1 MGECPVQGPWE
12 LQARGPE
19 QAACPRPRSPLLGP
33 GAAWVAPM
41 PGAHCPQP
49 KLCRV
54 RCERTEGRFNW
65 EWGGGAAPLAPVHGD
80 DSETSASQSLQ
91 RAEPHPGLCAR
102 RPPAHLCPQAPGTR
116 DGASGLGAGRRV
128 ELGLPLLAPVC
139 NDHGGRGQPLA
150 AHTATP
156 PPGCT
161 AGLGLHGPWRP
172 RWAEATPTGTPGEQG
187 RAGTARPW
195 TTAAGPTASA
205 GRSVVWRRHH
215 ARPCTRRAA
224 QHPLAGSS
232 SAHGPDGEIEAQG
245 TESPTAL
252 SGALP
257 SEACWSGVLG
267 TEVPGGRL
275 SQVDPPW
282 CGGMLPSH
290 PRGLL
295 RRAPG
300 QGCHAGQAR
309 KRHQLQAPSYTSLG
323 LARGGIP
330 SPDHPRVSRRPP
342 QVSAP
347 LGASPGTS
355 AAPTSSPVWSSDS
368 PHAQCQSR
376 PNPLSPAPSPSPL
389 DTLVLLPRPRAW
401 LPTPWLQ
408 TPSLATQLPPP
419 PRCQGAVRSHG
430 PTSQAGRGLLVAVVG
445 DPWLWRRAGGLRRAT
460 C

>member
-1 MGECPVQGPWE
+1 MHRGQVQ
-12 LQARGPE
+12 
-19 QAACPRPRSPLLGP
+19 LG
-33 GAAWVAPM
+33 A
-41 PGAHCPQP
+41 
-49 KLCRV
+49 
-54 RCERTEGRFNW
+54 
-65 EWGGGAAPLAPVHGD
+65 GGGAPLAPVHGD

-116 DGASGLGAGRRV
+116 DGASRLGAGRRV

-172 RWAEATPTGTPGEQG
+172 RWAEATPTGAPGEQG

-215 ARPCTRRAA
+215 ARPCTGRAA

-300 QGCHAGQAR
+300 AGLPCGAGAEE
-309 KRHQLQAPSYTSLG
+309 APASGSFLHVAG
-323 LARGGIP
+323 PGPGR
-330 SPDHPRVSRRPP
+330 DP
-342 QVSAP
+342 QP
-347 LGASPGTS
+347 
-355 AAPTSSPVWSSDS
+355 
-368 PHAQCQSR
+368 
-376 PNPLSPAPSPSPL
+376 
-389 DTLVLLPRPRAW
+389 
-401 LPTPWLQ
+401 
-408 TPSLATQLPPP
+408 
-419 PRCQGAVRSHG
+419 
-430 PTSQAGRGLLVAVVG
+430 
-445 DPWLWRRAGGLRRAT
+445 
-460 C
+460 

>member
-1 MGECPVQGPWE
+1 MLGECPVQGPWE

-65 EWGGGAAPLAPVHGD
+65 EGGGRGAPLAPVHGD

-172 RWAEATPTGTPGEQG
+172 RWAEATPTGAPGEQG

-215 ARPCTRRAA
+215 ARPCTGRAA

-300 QGCHAGQAR
+300 AGLPCGAGAEE
-309 KRHQLQAPSYTSLG
+309 APASGSFLHVAG
-323 LARGGIP
+323 PGPGR
-330 SPDHPRVSRRPP
+330 DP
-342 QVSAP
+342 QP
-347 LGASPGTS
+347 
-355 AAPTSSPVWSSDS
+355 
-368 PHAQCQSR
+368 
-376 PNPLSPAPSPSPL
+376 
-389 DTLVLLPRPRAW
+389 
-401 LPTPWLQ
+401 
-408 TPSLATQLPPP
+408 
-419 PRCQGAVRSHG
+419 
-430 PTSQAGRGLLVAVVG
+430 
-445 DPWLWRRAGGLRRAT
+445 
-460 C
+460 